1 MGKNPPSW
9 TQLGRR
15 QWRRRSP
22 AYSLLQDATP
32 WPFISQP
39 CLITPFNSRLKT
51 ACKVFFFF
59 FLSFLSRLCGLHC
72 SMRFPLSTSVFQPHY
87 SSVITF
93 IKRERTRCLFLFISF
108 LPVFPPVSKANMVKI
123 MQCLMW
129 SSPQFLE
136 YELMVAYAGIGWTLF
151 CK

>member
-15 QWRRRSP
+15 QWRRSP

-59 FLSFLSRLCGLHC
+59 FYHSLPDCVGHTVACVFLCPHLFSNLITLLLLH
-72 SMRFPLSTSVFQPHY
+72 SL
-87 SSVITF
+87 
-93 IKRERTRCLFLFISF
+93 KEREHTVYFCLFLFCLF
-108 LPVFPPVSKANMVKI
+108 FPPVSKANMVKI